1 MPISAVL
8 RLSRVL
14 GRSRV
19 GSRFRSG
26 QHIFLK
32 CEGNVI
38 TVSAARINN
47 K

>member
-8 RLSRVL
+8 RLSRVS

-19 GSRFRSG
+19 GSRYRSG
-26 QHIFLK
+26 QRIFLK
-32 CEGNVI
+32 REENVI
-38 TVSAARINN
+38 IVSAARINN